1 MPLMPLRFTR
11 RPRRVLAVAV
21 AAASVCAILAAT
33 LPAGAASSPQ
43 KPVFSGAKYLALGDS
58 VSFGYREFSTLP
70 TPDYTK
76 PRSFV
81 GFPAL
86 VARDLGLK
94 LTNAACPGETTAS
107 MINIKKQSNGC
118 WTQPG
123 GGKGYR
129 QLFPLHVKYDRSQ
142 LYFAI
147 RWLRSHPNTR
157 LVTLM
162 IGANDGFLC
171 QETTPDHCT
180 SPQELGAVLATVS
193 KNVKTILQ
201 RLRQGAHYAGQIVVV
216 SYYSLDYADPNQTAL
231 SLALDQAIAASA
243 QKYNATMANGFG
255 IFKRAAAQASGN
267 TCAAGLLTILNGQ
280 STPCG
285 VHPSLAGQALLSSA
299 VERKVKKS

>member
-1 MPLMPLRFTR
+1 MPLRFTR

-171 QETTPDHCT
+171 QETTPDHCA
-180 SPQELGAVLATVS
+180 SELTQVLNEIHT
-193 KNVKTILQ
+193 NVGEILQ
-201 RLRQGAHYAGQIVVV
+201 RLRNRAGYAGQIVIV
-216 SYYSLDYADPNQTAL
+216 SYYSLNYADKNQTAL
-231 SLALDQAIAASA
+231 SIALNQSIADAA
-243 QKYNATMANGFG
+243 KPYNVRIANGFRL
-255 IFKRAAAQASGN
+255 FKRGAAQAGGD
-267 TCAAGLLTILNGQ
+267 TCAAGLLTILQGQ

-285 VHPSLAGQALLSSA
+285 VHPSFGGQALLASA
-299 VERKVKKS
+299 VERVVTKS

>member
-1 MPLMPLRFTR
+1 MSLTTLRTKR
-11 RPRRVLAVAV
+11 GILA
-21 AAASVCAILAAT
+21 LAAT
-33 LPAGAASSPQ
+33 AALAGSLMSTLPASAASSPQ
-43 KPVFSGAKYLALGDS
+43 KPVFQGARYLALGDS
-58 VSFGYREFSTLP
+58 VPFGFREASTLP
-70 TPDYTK
+70 TPDYNK
-76 PRSFV
+76 PKSFS
-81 GFPAL
+81 GFPEL
-86 VARDLGLK
+86 VARDLGLR
-94 LTNAACPGETTAS
+94 LTNASCPGETTSS
-107 MINIKKQSNGC
+107 MINKKAQSNGC
-118 WTQPG
+118 LTRPDG
-123 GGKGYR
+123 SPGYR
-129 QLFPLHVKYDRSQ
+129 AAFPLHVKYSGSQ
-142 LYFAI
+142 LDFAAH
-147 RWLRSHPNTR
+147 WLGTHPNTR